1 MGKLDL
7 QTNLLFPLIRRL
19 VSTVG
24 KQSQNAINK
33 VSTSGN
39 MTVFPTEGINVSNSG
54 KIFPPLETFLSC
66 TLRKMCP
73 YSKLFWS
80 TFFRQFPAFGLNTEK
95 YRENIYKW
103 TLSTQRYQQEDWFAQ
118 LQNVSPL
125 VVIHYL
131 NTININASASEK
143 NSFLQTLIYVFTSG
157 KFGQYYWETSLQ
169 M

>member
-73 YSKLFWS
+73 YSELFWS